1 MEPTLAAELP
11 TMGAESVEA
20 SRSGV
25 SFEGGTEVA
34 YRVCLWSRFASRV
47 LLLLRRFSASTP
59 EELYHGIRAIDW
71 TEHMSPD
78 GTLAVD
84 CNTIQSQ
91 LDHSHF
97 AALKVKDAIVD
108 QMREAFGERPSVEL
122 QRPDLRVNLYIY
134 RNEAR
139 IGIDLAGSGLHRR
152 GYRRDGGQAP
162 LKENLA
168 AAVLSRADWP
178 GICAA
183 GGGLVDPMCGSGTL
197 CIEAA
202 MMAADIAPGL
212 MRDYFGFK
220 GWKGFDASLWAKL
233 VDEAKARRKVGLAKL
248 PPITGCDLDQ
258 DAVRIARA
266 NVERAG
272 LSGRVRIERV
282 ELADVRP
289 PPNGRSPGLLVAN
302 PPYGER
308 LGEQKEIEPLYARLG
323 STLKT
328 HFAGWRAAVFTGNPK
343 LAGALRLRPHRSY
356 SLYNGPIRCRLL
368 CFSIAPAV
376 STQPH
381 ASD

>member
-1 MEPTLAAELP
+1 
-11 TMGAESVEA
+11 MGAGAVEA
-20 SRSGV
+20 GRSGV
-25 SFEGGTEVA
+25 AFEGGMDVA
-34 YRVCLWSRFASRV
+34 YRVCLWSRCASRV
-47 LLLLRRFSASTP
+47 LLPLRRFPASTP
-59 EELYHGIRAIDW
+59 EELYDGVGAIDW
-71 TEHMSPD
+71 TEHVPPD

-84 CNTIQSQ
+84 CYSAES
-91 LDHSHF
+91 LVDHSHF

-108 QMREAFGERPSVEL
+108 QMRKAFGVRPSVEL

-139 IGIDLAGSGLHRR
+139 VGIDMAGTSLHRR
-152 GYRRDGGQAP
+152 GYRRDGGKAP

-168 AAVLSRADWP
+168 AAILSRAGWP

-183 GGGLVDPMCGSGTL
+183 GGSLVDPMCGSGTL

-212 MRDYFGFK
+212 IREYFGFV
-220 GWKGFDASLWAKL
+220 GWKGFDGDLWASL
-233 VDEAKARRKVGLAKL
+233 VDEAKTRREVGLAKL
-248 PPITGCDLDQ
+248 PSIIGCDLDP
-258 DAVRIARA
+258 DVVRLARA

-272 LSGRVRIERV
+272 LSGKVRIERV
-282 ELADVRP
+282 ELADVRQ
-289 PPNGRSPGLLVAN
+289 PPNACSPGLLVAN

-323 STLKT
+323 STLKA

-368 CFSIAPAV
+368 CFSIGPAAADAPV
-376 STQPH
+376 H
-381 ASD
+381 DLR